1 MTYVHFNS
9 CSGIAPRLDRAAVT
23 AQVGRAAELG
33 ETEEGVHADH
43 LSAVFLEDEQT
54 TVSFDYPPLDVPCQ
68 PA

>member
-1 MTYVHFNS
+1 LLRDS
-9 CSGIAPRLDRAAVT
+9 IEPRSPRA
-23 AQVGRAAELG
+23 VGRAVELG

-54 TVSFDYPPLDVPCQ
+54 TMSSDYPPLDVLCQ